1 MAYFFKHD
9 DNARRDAKMV
19 KLRRIKGM
27 KGIGIYW
34 CLIEIMHEEE
44 GEILNDEIN
53 SIAFELQEDENTI
66 LDVLKNYN
74 LFVILPYGFGNTRV
88 SESLQERYKKSKTA
102 KANVKKRWDKEVLNK
117 QEVNTT
123 VLPNQYN
130 GNTIREDKIRE
141 DNNYI
146 EKYNK
151 YCQELISNSEWV
163 FSIYQNHKIIAK
175 DIPERFNKFIA
186 HLISTTDTEKNKR
199 EFATHFS
206 NWLKKNKPVGGK
218 ILSNL

>member
-1 MAYFFKHD
+1 MAYYFKHD

-44 GEILNDEIN
+44 GEILSEEIN
-53 SIAFELQEDENTI
+53 SIAYELQEDENNIKDI
-66 LDVLKNYN
+66 LNN
-74 LFVILPYGFGNTRV
+74 FGLFVILPYGFGNTRV

-130 GNTIREDKIRE
+130 GNTIREDKR
-141 DNNYI
+141 I
-146 EKYNK
+146 EYKHLINF
-151 YCQELISNSEWV
+151 CDELMSNSDWV
-163 FSIYQNHKIIAK
+163 FSIYQKYKIESK
-175 DIPERFNKFIA
+175 NIPTCLNKFIA
-186 HLISTTDTEKNKR
+186 HLISTLDTNKTKQD
-199 EFATHFS
+199 FATHFS
-206 NWLKKNKPVGGK
+206 NWLKTNKPAGSVM
-218 ILSNL
+218 SNI